1 MTRSKYIIWFI
12 AFVFALFVLNIFA
25 RAVENSLDNTV
36 MSSINALRILIVALF
51 GYLCVAKRL
60 KAIGKNPYL
69 AWLIAIPLFGFI
81 FCVYLCLKKSEETK
95 IKVE

>member
-12 AFVFALFVLNIFA
+12 AFVFALLVLNIFA

-60 KAIGKNPYL
+60 RLL
-69 AWLIAIPLFGFI
+69 AKILTLHGLLQFLFLDLSS
-81 FCVYLCLKKSEETK
+81 VY
-95 IKVE
+95 IYV